1 MIITRKYIRS
11 LAGYLGGL
19 IPHTEFKLVADL
31 TNVQQAKLSRSGFAT
46 LIDGDVLLPPAV
58 GKVSRMNSEGSYVV
72 HRDQPKERRLV
83 GRREWTR
90 QEWAGHGQTIT
101 VTEAVDIYRD
111 CYRRTLIPPQGVELT
126 VVNHNG
132 SRLVVSPTLTWQ
144 QTPEAEVLHI
154 VNLMLELFS
163 EVEVRHGNLDSFLPP
178 QTRRVNWSL
187 LPPGNTISGVA
198 THVSGLIGRTAPTFR
213 GPIMER
219 LTFLASRN
227 PPDVYL
233 GHGGFHA
240 YVAYMFPNTGTTVL
254 ESVMPAN
261 ATYVF
266 AGNWQ
271 AVSHLTKSQILAAGH
286 HQARIIHDANWEVNL
301 APYAQ

>member
-1 MIITRKYIRS
+1 MIISRKYIRALDS
-11 LAGYLGGL
+11 YFGGL
-19 IPHTEFKLVADL
+19 IPHTEIKLVANL
-31 TNVQQAKLSRSGFAT
+31 ANVQPAKLQRSGFSA
-46 LIDGDVLLPPAV
+46 LADGDVLLPPAV
-58 GKVSRMNSEGSYVV
+58 GKISRINSEGRYII
-72 HRDQPKERRLV
+72 HQNQPKESRLV

-90 QEWAGHGQTIT
+90 QEWAGAGQTIT
-101 VTEAVDIYRD
+101 VTEAVDIYRN
-111 CYRRTLIPPQGVELT
+111 CYPRTFVSPQSVELT
-126 VVNHNG
+126 VVNHGG
-132 SRLVVSPTLTWQ
+132 SRLVVSPTVTWQ
-144 QTPEAEVLHI
+144 QTSAADMLHA
-154 VNLMLELFS
+154 VNLLLELFG
-163 EVEVRHGNLDSFLPP
+163 EVEIRHDNLDSFLPP

-187 LPPGNTISGVA
+187 LPPGNTATGVA
-198 THVSGLIGRTAPTFR
+198 AHVSGLIGRTAPTYR

-219 LTFLASRN
+219 LTYLASRN

-233 GHGGFHA
+233 GNGGFHA
-240 YVAYMFPNTGTTVL
+240 YVAYVFPGSGMTIL

-286 HQARIIHDANWEVNL
+286 HQARIVHDANWEANL